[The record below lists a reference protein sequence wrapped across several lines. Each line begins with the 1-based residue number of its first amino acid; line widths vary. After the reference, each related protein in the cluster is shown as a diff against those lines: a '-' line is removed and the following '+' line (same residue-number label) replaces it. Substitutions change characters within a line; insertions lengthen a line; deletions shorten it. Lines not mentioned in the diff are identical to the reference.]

1 MSRQLRAV
9 DVNDTPP
16 RKSSTVSSAI
26 TEGSERDLLAA
37 LRTRIA
43 KAIDDSK
50 TLPRDLA
57 ALTRRLQEVDKDI
70 RAMDAAENGDDIG
83 DAASTPDEDW
93 AAV

>member
-1 MSRQLRAV
+1 MPRQLRAV
-9 DVNDTPP
+9 EPDESAPKKP
-16 RKSSTVSSAI
+16 ATVSGAI
-26 TEGSERDLLAA
+26 TDGSERDFLVA

-43 KAIDDSK
+43 KAVDDPK

-93 AAV
+93 AAI